1 MLYKSLEV
9 EIKKV
14 DEEKATIDAIFSTA
28 DEDRHGDIVNQE
40 GWILDEYKTNPVILW
55 GHDHSQ
61 PAIGKAVDIGLDE
74 NKNLSGTIQFATKEN
89 PFAKVIYELYKGGF
103 MRAFSVGYMNLE
115 AEESKNG
122 SPVHKVN
129 RLFEISAVNVGAN
142 ALALAKQKGIDVT
155 QLTSKDLDEMPK
167 LDEVPQEIVET
178 DETLPKKDDLIVPDA
193 TQSNDNDETISKP
206 TEVEIEKPNAT
217 DEEIKEFIEKEGR
230 VLSKRNKDIIN
241 NAINALTELVRVD
254 NEEADSQDKN
264 QRSKLQGNLD
274 GKKAVKVFNKTIRVL
289 IKEKNELKKVNKL
302 KIKFD

>member
-1 MLYKSLEV
+1 MLYKSLGI

-14 DEEKATIDAIFSTA
+14 NEEQSTIDAVFSTS

-40 GWILDEYKTNPVILW
+40 GWVLDEYKSNPVILW

-89 PFAKVIYELYKGGF
+89 PFAKVIYDLYKGGF

-122 SPVHKVN
+122 TPIHKVN

-142 ALALAKQKGIDVT
+142 ALALAKSKGIDVSVLE
-155 QLTSKDLDEMPK
+155 QKDIETEEIEPK
-167 LDEVPQEIVET
+167 QDNNTDVEPQETSIT
-178 DETLPKKDDLIVPDA
+178 TPK
-193 TQSNDNDETISKP
+193 TSDNDEPIHNYPESENTPEISENQE
-206 TEVEIEKPNAT
+206 TENKEDIL
-217 DEEIKEFIEKEGR
+217 EEIKI
-230 VLSKRNKDIIN
+230 LSDKNKDIIL
-241 NAINALTELVRVD
+241 NAINTLNNLVKVN
-254 NEEADSQDKN
+254 NEVADSQDKN
-264 QRSKLQGNLD
+264 QRSKLQDNLD

-289 IKEKNELKKVNKL
+289 IKEKNELKRVNKL
-302 KIKFD
+302 KIKF